1 MIVRCDNAQCL
12 NYNIEIDV
20 DRPVDPE
27 TGEPFES
34 WAVVCGPCGQTLSAT
49 DTLDGEPVTDSEH
62 ETEGAEDVSDSA

>member
-12 NYNIEIDV
+12 NYNIEIAV

-62 ETEGAEDVSDSA
+62 ETESAEDVSNSA